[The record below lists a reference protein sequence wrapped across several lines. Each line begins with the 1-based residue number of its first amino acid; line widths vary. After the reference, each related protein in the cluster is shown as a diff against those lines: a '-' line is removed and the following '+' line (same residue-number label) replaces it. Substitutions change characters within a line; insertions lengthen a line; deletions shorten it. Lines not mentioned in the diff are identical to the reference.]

1 MTDDQAL
8 SGAFGGLIA
17 YGLIRITAGG
27 LDGWQWLYIVSRALL
42 NAENP
47 QVEGIISVATAPVA
61 FFWIPNRV
69 DHAWFLNA
77 EQETHAAKRM
87 LSNKAHYD
95 PNEAFS
101 WHEVGRGLKDWKVC
115 LEVGFALI

>member
-1 MTDDQAL
+1 MKSL
-8 SGAFGGLIA
+8 FVGIVMRILIMSK
-17 YGLIRITAGG
+17 
-27 LDGWQWLYIVSRALL
+27 YISD
-42 NAENP
+42 
-47 QVEGIISVATAPVA
+47 T
-61 FFWIPNRV
+61 
-69 DHAWFLNA
+69 
-77 EQETHAAKRM
+77 KRM